1 MVRHLVRL
9 SWQTIARGLEVGS
22 QIRAVAGT
30 LAGGSLV
37 FTVLGTLAVLALR
50 VIPAAFQ
57 PVWVIALALLL
68 ALGAFALGLSGNPAD
83 ALDNRA
89 LAIASGRPTG
99 LAVSTLLAAHL
110 TLPAL
115 FALIPYTAMAV
126 LIGIAA
132 QHWLAIAVVVLAWLQ
147 WVMLWRLGTRTG
159 RWFTE
164 RHIASEGRAAVTYV
178 LLMLLVVLIAAGW
191 LLPWQDALTQESSA
205 TFEVLAPAPVANVF
219 LASYGAD
226 PLVVL
231 AVNGALL
238 VLLWVTDL
246 VLATRAGRT
255 VMFRTQ
261 YGGRVRFGA
270 FRFALGSAT
279 RNIAARTWI
288 AWLRDARYQVLLGTV
303 IVLPPVLLLP
313 VWVGGAPVEVLRL
326 FLLPL
331 FAMCLGWALHN
342 DTAYDFTA
350 LWVHVTGGLPGR
362 ADRAGRAIPT
372 LVTGTIVSLVGA
384 LLLGLALHDQVTA
397 IGVFA
402 VSIAVLGTTVGG
414 SSIMSTVA
422 PYPVARPGDSP
433 FSQPVRS
440 WGSAVV
446 WQPFALLIE
455 VALCLPVAW
464 LAWQAITGQSVADAW
479 LAAAAG
485 FGTAAVAITIGILV
499 GGRIFES
506 RRTALLT
513 FAQSY

>member
-1 MVRHLVRL
+1 MAGCIDARVLGNVRGSGSGSGGERL
-9 SWQTIARGLEVGS
+9 PRELRCRSTRG
-22 QIRAVAGT
+22 AGRQRR
-30 LAGGSLV
+30 LAGALVGNGPSACNTSRPHRHVPHAVWRPGSIRCVSICAWLGDTKHCSAHLDRLV
-37 FTVLGTLAVLALR
+37 ARCPVSSAAGYSHR
-50 VIPAAFQ
+50 VTASAT
-57 PVWVIALALLL
+57 
-68 ALGAFALGLSGNPAD
+68 
-83 ALDNRA
+83 
-89 LAIASGRPTG
+89 ASG
-99 LAVSTLLAAHL
+99 V
-110 TLPAL
+110 
-115 FALIPYTAMAV
+115 
-126 LIGIAA
+126 
-132 QHWLAIAVVVLAWLQ
+132 
-147 WVMLWRLGTRTG
+147 
-159 RWFTE
+159 
-164 RHIASEGRAAVTYV
+164 
-178 LLMLLVVLIAAGW
+178 
-191 LLPWQDALTQESSA
+191 
-205 TFEVLAPAPVANVF
+205 
-219 LASYGAD
+219 
-226 PLVVL
+226 
-231 AVNGALL
+231 
-238 VLLWVTDL
+238 
-246 VLATRAGRT
+246 
-255 VMFRTQ
+255 
-261 YGGRVRFGA
+261 
-270 FRFALGSAT
+270 
-279 RNIAARTWI
+279 
-288 AWLRDARYQVLLGTV
+288 
-303 IVLPPVLLLP
+303 
-313 VWVGGAPVEVLRL
+313 VGGAPVEVLRL